1 MHGQVH
7 YNNLNWFE
15 EFLLRSSKNSVN
27 KVLLVKTKSPT
38 TFTTSGERTL
48 AKPDRKPKL
57 IIFTKKKNKK
67 KKNKKNKKK
76 KTAKK
81 KPQQL
86 TIYMYKTLRLFAQKK
101 IF

>member
-15 EFLLRSSKNSVN
+15 EFLLRSSKNSLN
-27 KVLLVKTKSPT
+27 KFSLVKTKSPT
-38 TFTTSGERTL
+38 TFTTSGKRTL

-57 IIFTKKKNKK
+57 IIFTKKKTKTKTKK
-67 KKNKKNKKK
+67 Q
-76 KTAKK
+76 KK